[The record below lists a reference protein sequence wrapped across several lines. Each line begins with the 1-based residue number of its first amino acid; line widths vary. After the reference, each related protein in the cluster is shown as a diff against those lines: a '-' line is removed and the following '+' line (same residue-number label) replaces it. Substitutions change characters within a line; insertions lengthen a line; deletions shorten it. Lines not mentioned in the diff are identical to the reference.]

1 MLSPIKPLQLN
12 LTEGQ
17 KRVLAVIRQHGTLPR
32 TKIAELTG
40 FGTGSVTTL
49 CKELLTLQLIQE
61 SERVK
66 GGRGQP
72 AKPVSLSPYAA
83 FTFGVA
89 FHIARIDLALAN
101 FTGEILDRVEIF
113 YDESQ
118 PVEETIIL
126 IRDAISKMTAK
137 HRLLNARILGIGVSM
152 PGPHLCDGK
161 RVRTINQMAHW
172 QDVDLADAFGHH
184 FEYPVWIDNDCKVA
198 AVGEYYSGLWDDIE
212 HLVLI
217 EIGHGIGGAVIM
229 NGKLHSGRHNNSGE
243 IGTYFNRSE
252 APRPCLRELII
263 ELQEAGLDVVKLED
277 IPDIEHPIVASWIKR
292 SAERLMP
299 ALLLTLSWFDP
310 ECIVIG
316 GSSPKAISDALIKEM
331 DLATEWEKRFDYP
344 VAEIAPSK
352 VGTYLSSYGASMY
365 PFFQTLSYQT

>member
-1 MLSPIKPLQLN
+1 MLSPIKPLQLS

-17 KRVLAVIRQHGTLPR
+17 KKVLGVVRQHGSLPR

-49 CKELLTLQLIQE
+49 CKELLSLQLIHE

-89 FHIARIDLALAN
+89 FHIAKIDLALAN

-118 PVEETIIL
+118 PLKDTIIL
-126 IRDAISKMTAK
+126 IEKSIEKLTVK
-137 HRLLNARILGIGVSM
+137 HRLVNARILGIGVSM
-152 PGPHLCDGK
+152 PGPHMSDGK
-161 RVRTINQMAHW
+161 CVHTIDQMKHW
-172 QDVDLADAFGHH
+172 RNVDLAALFGEQ
-184 FEYPVWIDNDCKVA
+184 FDYPVWIDNDCKVA
-198 AVGEYYSGLWDDIE
+198 AVGEYYSGLWE
-212 HLVLI
+212 ETKHLVLI

-229 NGKLHSGRHNNSGE
+229 DGKLYSGRHNNAGE
-243 IGTYFNRSE
+243 IGTFFNR
-252 APRPCLRELII
+252 RDKLIPCLRELII
-263 ELQEAGLDVVKLED
+263 ELQDAGLDVVKLED
-277 IPDIEHPIVASWIKR
+277 IPDITHPIVANWIKR

-316 GSSPKAISDALIKEM
+316 GTSPKAISDALIKEM
-331 DLATEWEKRFDYP
+331 DLTTEWNSRFDYP
-344 VAEIAPSK
+344 VAEIASSR
-352 VGTYLSSYGASMY
+352 VGKYLSSYGASMY
-365 PFFQTLSYQT
+365 PVFQTLSYQT